1 LKTIDTILPGNSAIV
16 FVSVCLWFSPFVD
29 YFDGTRKVQFQGGD
43 VESGFITI
51 VSQEMKLMWYL
62 MMAV

>member
-1 LKTIDTILPGNSAIV
+1 V
-16 FVSVCLWFSPFVD
+16 FVSVCPWFSPFVD

-51 VSQEMKLMWYL
+51 VSPEMKLMWYL